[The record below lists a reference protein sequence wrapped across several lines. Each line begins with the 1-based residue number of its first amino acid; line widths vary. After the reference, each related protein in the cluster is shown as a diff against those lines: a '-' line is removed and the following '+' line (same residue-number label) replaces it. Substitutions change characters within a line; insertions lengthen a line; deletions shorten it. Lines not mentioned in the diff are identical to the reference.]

1 MEFKDLTPE
10 LLEKARACKSPEEI
24 IALAEQ
30 EGYEINDDELAAIA
44 GGVDWRSNDQACSF
58 YDPEPHSR

>member
-10 LLEKARACKSPEEI
+10 LQEKARACKSTEEL

-30 EGYEINDDELAAIA
+30 EGYELGDDELAAIS
-44 GGVDWRSNDQACSF
+44 GGIEWTCKDQACSK